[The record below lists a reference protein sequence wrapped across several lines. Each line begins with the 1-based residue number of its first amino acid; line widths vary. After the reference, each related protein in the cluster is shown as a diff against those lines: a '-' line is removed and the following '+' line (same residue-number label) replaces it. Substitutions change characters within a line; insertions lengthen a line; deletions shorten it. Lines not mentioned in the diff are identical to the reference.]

1 MKKEKQCDITLILQY
16 IKEHTDSTYPQVDH
30 TARKQSQVQKSAK
43 NISSKRRERERN
55 SDRET
60 DPETKR
66 KTVALTQSETD
77 RIREDS
83 FLRHRVNIYA
93 KFEELEDFIIDLQ

>member
-43 NISSKRRERERN
+43 NISNKRRERD

-60 DPETKR
+60 DTETKR

-93 KFEELEDFIIDLQ
+93 KFEELEDFIIDLLQ